1 MNDKNYQ
8 KIKKINSDIYENI
21 AKSFSETRQNI
32 WEKTLN
38 DIFGQIKPNSKVLD
52 LGCGN
57 ARLYQKLAPFKIDY
71 LGIDQSK
78 NLIKIA
84 KNKYPKTNFICA
96 DIYDLKIKSKF
107 DYIFILAVLHHI
119 PKEIDRIN
127 ILKNLKSALNR
138 NGQIIV
144 SVWNRWQIKY
154 QKYFYHKKFYL
165 NNKIIKKYKLNNN
178 FFDDLDKKD
187 LLIPWKDT
195 SFIRYVYAYNLTNL
209 KNDLQKAGFKINS
222 IYYGDK
228 NNITN
233 REKGLNIYA
242 IAQK

>member
-1 MNDKNYQ
+1 MKDKTYQ
-8 KIKKINSDIYENI
+8 KIIKINSDIYEN
-21 AKSFSETRQNI
+21 AANSFSDTRKYI

-38 DIFGQIKPNSKVLD
+38 DIFKQIKSGSKILD

-84 KNKYPKTNFICA
+84 KNKYPKTNFICT
-96 DIYDLKIKSKF
+96 DIYNLKLKSKF
-107 DYIFILAVLHHI
+107 DYIFVLAVLHHI
-119 PKEIDRIN
+119 PKKIDRIN
-127 ILKNLKSALNR
+127 ILKNLKSALNK
-138 NGQIIV
+138 NGQIVI
-144 SVWNRWQIKY
+144 SVWNRWQTKY
-154 QKYFYHKKFYL
+154 QKYFFHKKTYL
-165 NNKIIKKYKLNNN
+165 NNKILKKYNLDDYFFKDLN
-178 FFDDLDKKD
+178 KKD

-195 SFIRYVYAYNLTNL
+195 SYIRYVFAYNLKTL
-209 KNDLQKAGFKINS
+209 KDDLQKAGFKLTS
-222 IYYGDK
+222 LYYANK

-242 IAQK
+242 IAQ

>member
-8 KIKKINSDIYENI
+8 KIIKINSDIYEN
-21 AKSFSETRQNI
+21 AANSFSDTRKYI

-38 DIFGQIKPNSKVLD
+38 NIFKQIKSGSKILD

-84 KNKYPKTNFICA
+84 KNKYPKTNFICT
-96 DIYDLKIKSKF
+96 DIYNLKLNFKF

-119 PKEIDRIN
+119 PKKIDRIN
-127 ILKNLKSALNR
+127 ILKNLKSALNK
-138 NGQIIV
+138 NGQIVI
-144 SVWNRWQIKY
+144 SVWNRWQTKY
-154 QKYFYHKKFYL
+154 QKYFYHKKSYL
-165 NNKIIKKYKLNNN
+165 NNKILKKYNLNDY
-178 FFDDLDKKD
+178 FFKDLNKKD

-195 SFIRYVYAYNLTNL
+195 SYIRYVFAYNLKSL
-209 KNDLQKAGFKINS
+209 KDDLQKAGFKITS
-222 IYYGDK
+222 LYYANK

-242 IAQK
+242 IAQ